1 MNPALTRK
9 LEAAVTILTGHGAL
23 KDRLALAYSE
33 YLEHLDQQELPEVTQ
48 REFAELSLAM
58 HRARALPGDT
68 IVRASIRKLSN
79 EEAQRYASLA
89 VRMYGLHMADL
100 AAAAPAPMRSATT
113 RSSIPLA
120 ALLALD
126 SPTMSAGAHVKLS
139 SRAQRA

>member
-1 MNPALTRK
+1 MNLALTRK

-23 KDRLALAYSE
+23 KDRLALAYSDC
-33 YLEHLDQQELPEVTQ
+33 LEHLEQQELPEATQ
-48 REFAELSLAM
+48 REFAEMSLAM

-100 AAAAPAPMRSATT
+100 AAAYSPMRSATT
-113 RSSIPLA
+113 RSATPLA
-120 ALLALD
+120 ALLTLE
-126 SPTMSAGAHVKLS
+126 SPTMSAGTHGKMS
-139 SRAQRA
+139 SRAHRA

>member
-1 MNPALTRK
+1 MNPAVTRK

-33 YLEHLDQQELPEVTQ
+33 HLEHLDQQELPDETQ

-79 EEAQRYASLA
+79 EEAQRYAALA

-100 AAAAPAPMRSATT
+100 AAAPAPIRSATT

-126 SPTMSAGAHVKLS
+126 SPTMSAGAHAKLS

>member
-1 MNPALTRK
+1 MNSALTRK

-23 KDRLALAYSE
+23 KDRLALAYSK
-33 YLEHLDQQELPEVTQ
+33 YLEHLEQQELPEETQ

-79 EEAQRYASLA
+79 EETQRYASLA
-89 VRMYGLHMADL
+89 VRMYGLHMAEL
-100 AAAAPAPMRSATT
+100 ALAQTPIRSATT
-113 RSSIPLA
+113 RSSAPLA

-126 SPTMSAGAHVKLS
+126 NPTMSAGAHAKLS

>member
-1 MNPALTRK
+1 MNLALTRK

-23 KDRLALAYSE
+23 KDRLALAYSK
-33 YLEHLDQQELPEVTQ
+33 YLEHLEQQELPEATQ

-79 EEAQRYASLA
+79 EEAESYASLA

-100 AAAAPAPMRSATT
+100 AAAQAPVHSASARSAT
-113 RSSIPLA
+113 PLA
-120 ALLALD
+120 ALLTLE
-126 SPTMSAGAHVKLS
+126 SSTMSAGTHRTLS

>member
-1 MNPALTRK
+1 MNLVLTRK

-23 KDRLALAYSE
+23 KDRLALAYGE
-33 YLEHLDQQELPEVTQ
+33 YLEHLDLQELPEETQ
-48 REFAELSLAM
+48 HEFAELSLAM

-100 AAAAPAPMRSATT
+100 AAARTSVRSAPPRSAT
-113 RSSIPLA
+113 PLA

-126 SPTMSAGAHVKLS
+126 SPSMSAGTHSKLS
-139 SRAQRA
+139 ARAQRA

>member
-1 MNPALTRK
+1 MNSALTRK
-9 LEAAVTILTGHGAL
+9 LEAAVTLLTGHGAL
-23 KDRLALAYSE
+23 KDRLALAYSK
-33 YLEHLDQQELPEVTQ
+33 YLEHLELLELPEETQ

-79 EEAQRYASLA
+79 EEAQRHASLA
-89 VRMYGLHMADL
+89 VRMYGLHMAEL
-100 AAAAPAPMRSATT
+100 AAEQTLIRSTIT
-113 RSSIPLA
+113 RSSTPLA

-126 SPTMSAGAHVKLS
+126 SPGMSAGAHGKHS

>member
-1 MNPALTRK
+1 MNLALTRK

-23 KDRLALAYSE
+23 KDRLALAYSK
-33 YLEHLDQQELPEVTQ
+33 YLEHLEQQELPEATQ

-100 AAAAPAPMRSATT
+100 AAAQAPTHSITPRSPT
-113 RSSIPLA
+113 PLA

-126 SPTMSAGAHVKLS
+126 SPGMSAGTHRKLT

>member
-1 MNPALTRK
+1 MNSALTRK
-9 LEAAVTILTGHGAL
+9 LEAAATILTGHGAL
-23 KDRLALAYSE
+23 KDRLALAYSN
-33 YLEHLDQQELPEVTQ
+33 YLEHLEQQELPEETQ

-79 EEAQRYASLA
+79 EEAERYASLA

-100 AAAAPAPMRSATT
+100 ATAQPPIRSASIRSAT
-113 RSSIPLA
+113 PLA

-126 SPTMSAGAHVKLS
+126 SPATSAGAHAKLI

>member
-1 MNPALTRK
+1 MNSALTRK
-9 LEAAVTILTGHGAL
+9 LEAAVTILTGQGAL
-23 KDRLALAYSE
+23 KDRLALAYSD
-33 YLEHLDQQELPEVTQ
+33 YLEHLDLLELPEETQ

-100 AAAAPAPMRSATT
+100 AAVQAPLRSAPPRSAT
-113 RSSIPLA
+113 PLA

-126 SPTMSAGAHVKLS
+126 SPGMSAGAHGKLGG
-139 SRAQRA
+139 RAQRA